1 MACPF
6 GVHINQVFNCSNS
19 VILKEKNTEVLS
31 KYGKAENFQEDKE
44 AS

>member
-31 KYGKAENFQEDKE
+31 MAKQKIFQEDKE